1 MLQGVVRDCMDVIAV
16 EISELPQIFDLSYTT
31 AAVPEFSHFQTPGN
45 KKTEWIL
52 MLVAYNHQS

>member
-1 MLQGVVRDCMDVIAV
+1 MLQGVARDCMDVIAT

-45 KKTEWIL
+45 KKTE
-52 MLVAYNHQS
+52 